1 MKKIV
6 AFIILACTVLTFTAC
21 ADNSGKKPA
30 TTTPKDTTAEDVTP
44 AITLQ
49 EVYEAGKDMNA
60 LLGDHENVYVVG
72 RYNGKLIREEFYCK
86 EYGYTF
92 NSAEYLDMGFDSS
105 SLMTEHAEYVC
116 IDGAYYRTLLL
127 SPSGT
132 VGLEEYFSFVGE
144 KGFISSLLLN
154 NESPTITEKDGV
166 ITVTCTFDGN
176 EIADVSEGEIA
187 SCVET
192 YTLDAKTREMTSVK
206 TVYTYK
212 NGTTEEGILTVTRD
226 VELPEGVKKL
236 VELANETEELRTVTV
251 VSNPG
256 TDDEKTES
264 IQIAKGVLASLSS
277 DFVTEQVC
285 TVYTDAACTQIFE
298 GDTDAD
304 SDLTVY
310 IKWDE

>member
-21 ADNSGKKPA
+21 AGNSGKKPA

-72 RYNGKLIREEFYCK
+72 TYNGKLIREEFYCK

-92 NSAEYLDMGFDSS
+92 NSAEYLNMGFDSS
-105 SLMTEHAEYVC
+105 SLMTENAEYVC

-176 EIADVSEGEIA
+176 DIADVSEGEIA
-187 SCVET
+187 TCVET

-212 NGTTEEGILTVTRD
+212 DGTVEEGIITITRD
-226 VELPEGVKKL
+226 VEGPEGMKEFIKF
-236 VELANETEELRTVTV
+236 ENETENLRTVTI

-256 TDDEKTES
+256 TENEKTEN
-264 IQIAKGVLASLSS
+264 IQAPKGL
-277 DFVTEQVC
+277 QVGFSPDWDVEK
-285 TVYTDAACTQIFE
+285 TFTMYADAACTQAIAE
-298 GDTDAD
+298 DLDVN
-304 SDLTVY
+304 SDVTIY
-310 IKWDE
+310 IQWNE